1 MPRPSGISVK
11 AIGLLAAALLTLI
24 FAIIIWVSISKT
36 TPTTNSPADL
46 FPSDPSEI
54 PNIEDTQTGGEMF
67 VTMVDKDDPTRVAA
81 TLKASR
87 FEPIGEGQRR
97 LDNPESWIYPKDGRA
112 IKITA
117 DFATMLMPD
126 PNQPPESGTLVGNIL
141 IQAFDSKDSI
151 NTPTLT
157 ARFEEPVEFERRYLR
172 LRSPGAFTIA
182 SEEFDFSGA
191 DLTVILNEL
200 RNRIELIDVIQGDQI
215 TIHTK
220 ARQDGNGQQ
229 AMGNGQDTEK
239 SSPAKQIASNPR
251 TPSTSPAPS
260 TPSASTPPTTSPQ
273 PIADLL
279 TRYHITLADDVL
291 AQALGSAQASADMLE
306 LWIALEDNALPEGAF
321 KPIEFAQSISQPPA
335 AKPSR
340 TTKTADKPTDTKPT
354 TKPASPTTNPT
365 IKTSADDND
374 LVITWSGKMTLRPI
388 IDDQLPP
395 QFIDNNLALKLSAH
409 PDKGIALSIPDR
421 EFVGQAFA
429 ATYLA
434 TQARLS
440 LESKQTLPGLI
451 KLEVQGIGTLNATA
465 LQADLDRAVI
475 TLDKRGQLTTTP
487 TSPNTQTNTDS
498 AASIQWNTGAT
509 LTLTKVNNQITDRLT
524 RAEFAGSVIAK
535 QAGNSVGARTLDAR
549 LNPDLPP
556 ASALKSITMTDAVL
570 SSTSPTTNAKS
581 LLTGS
586 RIKIDFVP
594 GDASNPL
601 DPIRLEA
608 TGQALARNQES
619 MLKSDQLIITLL
631 RDLDDSIVVRTADA
645 QGDIRYTGVD
655 RTTAQGVALAADG
668 LNETMTLLGTAA
680 QPARV
685 TQGGSRVTGAQ
696 ININASTK
704 AIEVP
709 AAGSFDHDIALD
721 DQQTDQT
728 LGTSNPVI
736 KGHIRATWEGSM
748 RFDDA
753 LGLIVC
759 EREVRVV
766 STPDAYTR
774 DTLTAHRAQIN
785 LTPMP
790 TSDPI
795 AGTSHSTKER
805 QLLGARITGY
815 APFNQDPIPAKIES
829 RTYDQN
835 DPERVISLIYLE
847 GSEILADNQSQTL
860 AVPVPGTLLIL
871 DRAESQPQSQSDT
884 PNDQPESSQSPSA
897 PGLTRFT
904 WQGDMQLDRAQGDA
918 TFTDRVIV
926 RQKTIAT
933 GATAQLETDSL
944 VAKFEIGTQTEN
956 QTEDQSENQS
966 DDQNPTQSTRLLS
979 ADASGAVRFLFADKE
994 LLADSAIYN
1003 ALDDSLF
1010 ASALGNKLVT
1020 LYDESQPAPLSART
1034 MKWDLGIDRIEINA
1048 PTPSRAP
1055 TSTP

>member
-24 FAIIIWVSISKT
+24 FAIIIWISITQT
-36 TPTTNSPADL
+36 TPTTNSSADI

-97 LDNPESWIYPKDGRA
+97 LDNPESWIYPEDGRA

-229 AMGNGQDTEK
+229 AMGNGQDK
-239 SSPAKQIASNPR
+239 NKPAQNKPAQQIASNPS

-260 TPSASTPPTTSPQ
+260 TPNASTPPTTSPQ

-321 KPIEFAQSISQPPA
+321 KPIEFAQSTPHPPA

-340 TTKTADKPTDTKPT
+340 TTKTAAKPTDTKPT

-395 QFIDNNLALKLSAH
+395 QLIDNNLALKFSAH

-421 EFVGQAFA
+421 EFVGQAFS

-451 KLEVQGIGTLNATA
+451 KLEVQGTGTLNATA
-465 LQADLDRAVI
+465 LDADLDRAII

-487 TSPNTQTNTDS
+487 NSPNSQTDTDS
-498 AASIQWNTGAT
+498 PASIQWNTGAT
-509 LTLTKVNNQITDRLT
+509 LTLTKINNQITDRLT

-645 QGDIRYTGVD
+645 QGNIRFTGVD
-655 RTTAQGVALAADG
+655 RTTAQANTLKADAI
-668 LNETMTLLGTAA
+668 NQTMTLLGTIAKPAKVA
-680 QPARV
+680 QA
-685 TQGGSRVTGAQ
+685 GSIIVGTH
-696 ININASTK
+696 ININARTK

-709 AAGSFDHDIALD
+709 AAGSFDHDIPIV
-721 DQQTDQT
+721 
-728 LGTSNPVI
+728 GSNLPVNLA
-736 KGHIRATWEGSM
+736 KGHIRATWNGSM

-753 LGLIVC
+753 LGIIVC
-759 EREVRVV
+759 EDSVHIV

-795 AGTSHSTKER
+795 AGTSHNTKDR
-805 QLLGARITGY
+805 QLLGARITGH

-884 PNDQPESSQSPSA
+884 PNDQPDSAQSPSA

-904 WQGDMQLDRAQGDA
+904 WQGDMELDRAQGDA

-956 QTEDQSENQS
+956 QSEDQSENQS
-966 DDQNPTQSTRLLS
+966 DDLNPTQSTRLLS
-979 ADASGAVRFLFADKE
+979 ADATGAVRFLFTGKE

>member
-24 FAIIIWVSISKT
+24 FGIVIWISISS
-36 TPTTNSPADL
+36 TPTPTSTNLFPAD
-46 FPSDPSEI
+46 PDEI
-54 PNIEDTQTGGEMF
+54 PDITDTQTGGAMF
-67 VTMVDKDDPTRVAA
+67 ITMVDKNDPTRIAG
-81 TLKASR
+81 TLKANR
-87 FEPIGEGQRR
+87 FEPIGEGRRR
-97 LDNPESWIYPKDGRA
+97 LDQPESWVYLKDGGA
-112 IKITA
+112 VKITA
-117 DFATMLMPD
+117 DAATMLMPD
-126 PNQPPESGTLVGNIL
+126 PNEPPESGTLEGNIR
-141 IQAFDSKDSI
+141 IETYDS
-151 NTPTLT
+151 TPAPGTPAGSDATPAMT
-157 ARFEEPVEFERRYLR
+157 ARFVEPVEFERRYLR
-172 LRSPGAFTIA
+172 LRSKGRFEIE
-182 SEEFDFSGA
+182 SDQFEFSGT

-200 RNRIELIDVIQGDQI
+200 RDRVELVDVVQGDRLV
-215 TIHTK
+215 IHTK
-220 ARQDGNGQQ
+220 ATTSASTSVSTSASAQTTEPTRPDQ
-229 AMGNGQDTEK
+229 AARSSQPGGDAQTPKRTANQSSIPSPSLFTRYHIVLDDQVNAAIASSGSATGDRLELWAALIGGSLPDQAIKPITLNQPTQEPV
-239 SSPAKQIASNPR
+239 SSPAKPSPRASGSPA
-251 TPSTSPAPS
+251 TPSDKPTLR
-260 TPSASTPPTTSPQ
+260 AS
-273 PIADLL
+273 
-279 TRYHITLADDVL
+279 
-291 AQALGSAQASADMLE
+291 
-306 LWIALEDNALPEGAF
+306 
-321 KPIEFAQSISQPPA
+321 
-335 AKPSR
+335 
-340 TTKTADKPTDTKPT
+340 TTKTGDTGE
-354 TKPASPTTNPT
+354 
-365 IKTSADDND
+365 I
-374 LVITWSGKMTLRPI
+374 VITWAGKMTIRPL
-388 IDDQLPP
+388 DAQTPDELP
-395 QFIDNNLALKLSAH
+395 DELVNNHLTLKLAANEGSGVTFAM
-409 PDKGIALSIPDR
+409 PQR
-421 EFVGQAFA
+421 NFTGQGYSM
-429 ATYLA
+429 TYRA
-434 TQARLS
+434 TQARLT
-440 LESKQTLPGLI
+440 LESKQTLPGII
-451 KLEVQGIGTLNATA
+451 KLEAQDVGTLVATK
-465 LQADLDRAVI
+465 LDADLDTGII
-475 TLDKRGQLTTTP
+475 TLDQRGKIAIASDDP
-487 TSPNTQTNTDS
+487 S
-498 AASIQWNTGAT
+498 APDAGASIQWTNSAK
-509 LTLTKVNNQITDRLT
+509 LTLAKDKPTNALTDRLT
-524 RAEFAGSVIAK
+524 NAHFEGSVIAK
-535 QAGNSVGARTLDAR
+535 QSGNSVGARILDAR
-549 LNPDLPP
+549 LNPELPS
-556 ASALKSITMTDAVL
+556 ANALKTLTLTDGVL
-570 SSTSPTTNAKS
+570 SSASKS

-586 RIKIDFVP
+586 TVKIDFVP
-594 GDASNPL
+594 GSAGDPI

-608 TGQALARNQES
+608 SGQVLGRNPES
-619 MLKSDQLIITLL
+619 MLKADRLVVTLQ
-631 RDLDDSIVVRTADA
+631 RDLTNEIVVRTADA

-728 LGTSNPVI
+728 LGTSKPVI

-795 AGTSHSTKER
+795 AGTSHSTKDR

-884 PNDQPESSQSPSA
+884 PNDQPESVQSPSA

-956 QTEDQSENQS
+956 QTENRSE
-966 DDQNPTQSTRLLS
+966 DLNPTQSTRLLS
-979 ADASGAVRFLFADKE
+979 ADATGAVRFLFTGKE

-1003 ALDDSLF
+1003 AIDDSLF

-1034 MKWDLGIDRIEINA
+1034 MKWNLGIDRIEINA